1 MLQFIVTFNF
11 TLFIL
16 FTLFYFYQIAYA
28 LIGVVRR
35 PKQAPAAAEN
45 HRYAVLIAARNE
57 RTVIAALIDSIK
69 KQRYPKQLLDIF
81 VVADNCTDDTAAVA
95 KKAGATAVYERF
107 NNAQVGKGFALD
119 FMLKRIA
126 QHYGSGAYEGY
137 FVFDADNLLD
147 ENFVCEMNKWFDQGY
162 RVLTSY
168 RNSKNYASNWLS
180 AGYSLWFLR
189 ESRYLNYPRM
199 LLGTSCAISGTGFL
213 VHGDIIQKNN
223 GWKHHLLTEDI
234 EFSVDC
240 AINGEK
246 IGYCHTAMLYD
257 EQPCTWR
264 QAWTQRLRWA
274 KGFYQ
279 VFGRYYKPL
288 VRGFAIKGQF
298 ACYDLFMTI
307 APALFV
313 SLTSV
318 AVNGA
323 FLLAALLGADVAS
336 RLIPLTT
343 DAIFASMLNF
353 YVVLFVFGLLTTVTE
368 WKRIH
373 AGIAKKLLYLFTF
386 PIFIFTYVPISIVAL
401 FKKVHWSPITH
412 NISRSIEEMAHQQAG
427 AGR

>member
-16 FTLFYFYQIAYA
+16 FTLFYFYQIVYA
-28 LIGVVRR
+28 VVGIIRR
-35 PKQAPAAAEN
+35 PQNPPLAARH

-57 RTVIAALIDSIK
+57 SAVIAELIDSIK
-69 KQRYPKQLLDIF
+69 KQNYPQELLDIF
-81 VVADNCTDDTAAVA
+81 VVADNCTDNTANVA
-95 KKAGATAVYERF
+95 RRAGSTAVYERF
-107 NNAQVGKGFALD
+107 NHVQVGKGYALD
-119 FMLKRIA
+119 FILKSIA
-126 QHYGSGAYEGY
+126 RDYGPNVYEGY

-147 ENFVCEMNKWFDQGY
+147 ENFVREMNKWFDQGY
-162 RVLTSY
+162 RVLTSF

-180 AGYSLWFLR
+180 AGYSLWFMR

-213 VHGDIIQKNN
+213 VHNDIIRKNN

-246 IGYCHTAMLYD
+246 IGYCHTAVVYD
-257 EQPCTWR
+257 EQPCTWS
-264 QAWTQRLRWA
+264 QSWTQRLRWA

-279 VFGRYYKPL
+279 VFGRYYKQL
-288 VRGFAIKGQF
+288 INGFMVKGQF
-298 ACYDLFMTI
+298 CCYDMFMTI

-318 AVNGA
+318 TVNGV
-323 FLLAALLGADVAS
+323 FLLTALLGADVAPK
-336 RLIPLTT
+336 LIPLTT

-353 YVVLFVFGLLTTVTE
+353 YLALFLFGLLTTITE
-368 WKRIH
+368 WNQIH
-373 AGIAKKLLYLFTF
+373 AVNAKKVLYLFTF

-401 FKKVHWSPITH
+401 FKKIHWSPITH
-412 NISRSIEEMAHQQAG
+412 TINRSIEDMVHQ
-427 AGR
+427 